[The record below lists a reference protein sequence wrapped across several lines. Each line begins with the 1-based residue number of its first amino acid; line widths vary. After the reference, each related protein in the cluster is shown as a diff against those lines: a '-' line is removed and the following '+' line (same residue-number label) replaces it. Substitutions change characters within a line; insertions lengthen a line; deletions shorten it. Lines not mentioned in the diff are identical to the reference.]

1 MSSDFR
7 VTMEDLYQNS
17 VEVNDALGQ
26 LCLVLLIDKDSK
38 CSQKMKDWAKEQ
50 REELEGNNGSMKK
63 QLLKELIK
71 MKCSQNTSPAFPLS
85 VLSGSPQHG
94 WKAEAAIAGFNRLIE
109 AVVNGSVDTEDNEF
123 KEQDIVQLVHEH
135 VKFYVMEDTQIK
147 ITRSQVI
154 KLSNI
159 LKLKMNLLIASRK
172 QLVQK
177 LKNAAQQ

>member
-1 MSSDFR
+1 MSVDFR

-38 CSQKMKDWAKEQ
+38 CSQNMKDWAKQQ
-50 REELEGNNGSMKK
+50 REELEDNNGSMKK

-94 WKAEAAIAGFNRLIE
+94 WRAAASIAGFNRLIE
-109 AVVNGSVDTEDNEF
+109 AVVNGSLDTEDNQFE
-123 KEQDIVQLVHEH
+123 EQDIVQLVHEH

-154 KLSNI
+154 KLANVLELRLSLI
-159 LKLKMNLLIASRK
+159 IASRK
-172 QLVQK
+172 RLVQK
-177 LKNAAQQ
+177 LKNAVQQ